1 MGVSDGTIL
10 GATKILDNGA
20 DNVRL
25 NMVLIAEGFQAGQQN
40 DFNNLCTD
48 FVNTMTA
55 EPWYA
60 AVGGAINV
68 HRLNVTSTDAGCDDP
83 SGCPDPDGAGDGTV
97 AATYFDS
104 TFCTSGIHRCLAPS
118 WSVVKTALN
127 ANFTT
132 WQVGAVI
139 VNTTKRGGCA
149 SPGDHIFATGLGAH
163 PGETWQT
170 SPCMNSG
177 TLRSGWPTST
187 RTIAAIMHRRLSLP
201 SRT

>member
-1 MGVSDGTIL
+1 
-10 GATKILDNGA
+10 
-20 DNVRL
+20 
-25 NMVLIAEGFQAGQQN
+25 
-40 DFNNLCTD
+40 
-48 FVNTMTA
+48 
-55 EPWYA
+55 
-60 AVGGAINV
+60 
-68 HRLNVTSTDAGCDDP
+68 NVTSTDAGCDDP
-83 SGCPDPDGAGDGTV
+83 STCTDPDEAGDGTV

-127 ANFTT
+127 ANFTN

-170 SPCMNSG
+170 IALHEFGHAAFGLADEYPYDSG
-177 TLRSGWPTST
+177 DHAPSFEPSQPNVTAAST
-187 RTIAAIMHRRLSLP
+187 
-201 SRT
+201 